1 HFTLVVLWLY
11 FISIDI
17 NRIVF
22 LRVLLPNVK
31 TMDRPRRNVQNGFS
45 SVLRLSRTPFPSVSS
60 YIAISLFISFVAL
73 ANVLSVFKSQPEV
86 RALLREEILN
96 SSLASTYDSKNLE
109 YLSSLTVVQLL
120 QYIKGNSP
128 LVWVSINTYFAL
140 LALLAKFLVKLAFKE
155 LTRQEEVTAR
165 NGFLSFLMFSV
176 VFLSVVA
183 GAHQSHRVLPWLLWF
198 GIIGFV
204 TVLHDITYQ
213 RFKFMSS
220 SMGSSGGRL
229 SWLCFFLSAFSMT
242 LILLIFKFHGQINLN
257 HMLFLLVDA
266 LISLLRSL
274 HGLLRCLSS
283 SERFAHSPD
292 TVRHFNYW
300 LDLSV
305 TLATDAI
312 QLLNYTHLMF
322 MSPLGFNVTC
332 FFFFYHIKNAYSAI
346 LNTLARHHKH
356 NQIFLHIQSTYPVE
370 EAEGRDLCIVC
381 WEKLGLSRRLPCGH
395 QFHDWCLMWW
405 LAQDGSCPTCRR
417 AISAPPLMNPQ
428 PSIAPASTTT
438 FRFGGRFGF
447 LRLPS
452 FSIEFSTGASPL
464 NPFLRRQTQNDD
476 LQLIGMANQVH
487 EMFPRIPFDVIMEDL
502 RISRSSQATIDNI
515 LEGRIG
521 FIAEIGGNNDELRP
535 WGINE
540 MTEDNSELL
549 FDDDDDSNGDD
560 IVSSSDSTF
569 TSSPPHLSASTDSVV
584 NQPTTG
590 DISQYQIA
598 KRDMIAKYRR
608 RYIESEKGRDLREMA
623 LND

>member
-1 HFTLVVLWLY
+1 
-11 FISIDI
+11 
-17 NRIVF
+17 
-22 LRVLLPNVK
+22 
-31 TMDRPRRNVQNGFS
+31 MDRPRRNVQNGFS

-128 LVWVSINTYFAL
+128 LVWVSTTR
-140 LALLAKFLVKLAFKE
+140 FLCGHCLYVVLIAFKLAFKE

-165 NGFLSFLMFSV
+165 NGFLSFLIV

-213 RFKFMSS
+213 RFKFVSKIPFYSS
-220 SMGSSGGRL
+220 IS
-229 SWLCFFLSAFSMT
+229 CFAFSMT

-312 QLLNYTHLMF
+312 QLLNYVSF
-322 MSPLGFNVTC
+322 GV
-332 FFFFYHIKNAYSAI
+332 AI

-521 FIAEIGGNNDELRP
+521 FIAEIGGNN
-535 WGINE
+535 
-540 MTEDNSELL
+540 
-549 FDDDDDSNGDD
+549 
-560 IVSSSDSTF
+560 V
-569 TSSPPHLSASTDSVV
+569 
-584 NQPTTG
+584 
-590 DISQYQIA
+590 
-598 KRDMIAKYRR
+598 

>member
-1 HFTLVVLWLY
+1 
-11 FISIDI
+11 
-17 NRIVF
+17 
-22 LRVLLPNVK
+22 
-31 TMDRPRRNVQNGFS
+31 MDRPRRNVQTGFS

-60 YIAISLFISFVAL
+60 YIAISLFISFIAL
-73 ANVLSVFKSQPEV
+73 ANVLSVFKSQPEI

-96 SSLASTYDSKNLE
+96 SSLAFTYDSKNLE

-128 LVWVSINTYFAL
+128 LIWVSINTYFAL
-140 LALLAKFLVKLAFKE
+140 LAILVKFLVKLTFKE
-155 LTRQEEVTAR
+155 LTRQEEVIAR
-165 NGFLSFLMFSV
+165 HGFLSFLMFSV

-183 GAHQSHRVLPWLLWF
+183 GAHQSHRVLPWLIWF
-198 GIIGFV
+198 GIIGFM

-213 RFKFMSS
+213 RFKF
-220 SMGSSGGRL
+220 
-229 SWLCFFLSAFSMT
+229 
-242 LILLIFKFHGQINLN
+242 
-257 HMLFLLVDA
+257 A

-322 MSPLGFNVTC
+322 MSPLGFNITC
-332 FFFFYHIKNAYSAI
+332 FFFFYHIKNAYSSI
-346 LNTLARHHKH
+346 INTLARHRKH

-370 EAEGRDLCIVC
+370 EAEERDLCIVC

-428 PSIAPASTTT
+428 PSIIPGSTTT
-438 FRFGGRFGF
+438 FRFGGGFGF

-452 FSIEFSTGASPL
+452 FSIEFSTGTSAL
-464 NPFLRRQTQNDD
+464 NPFLRRRTQNDD
-476 LQLIGMANQVH
+476 SQLIGMANQVH
-487 EMFPRIPFDVIMEDL
+487 EMFPRISIDVIMEDL
-502 RISRSSQATIDNI
+502 RISGSSQATIDNI

-521 FIAEIGGNNDELRP
+521 FMAEIGGNNDELRP

-540 MTEDNSELL
+540 MTEDNNELL
-549 FDDDDDSNGDD
+549 FDDDDDSSGDD
-560 IVSSSDSTF
+560 VVSSSDSTF
-569 TSSPPHLSASTDSVV
+569 TSSPPHHSASTDSVV
-584 NQPTTG
+584 TQPTTG
-590 DISQYQIA
+590 DAFNSRIT
-598 KRDMIAKYRR
+598 D
-608 RYIESEKGRDLREMA
+608 
-623 LND
+623 